1 MKLNFNPDPSA
12 YTHAHNL
19 SDIKAKRLAKKY
31 AEQDARKAARKAE
44 KKAAEDSLT
53 AEDIAERK
61 RLALEMQDFRDNALG
76 TRFFVRCAALQCKAV
91 VTYVYANNK
100 SEKDALAAQFWG
112 RFRGVGCLCSI
123 HKEIQLKRMSWDL
136 RFR

>member
-12 YTHAHNL
+12 YAHVHDI

-31 AEQDARKAARKAE
+31 AEQDARKAE

-61 RLALEMQDFRDNALG
+61 RQRKRLALELQDFRDNALG
-76 TRFFVRCAALQCKAV
+76 VRFSVHCSAAQCSRQF
-91 VTYVYANNK
+91 TYIYANNK
-100 SEKDALAAQFWG
+100 SEKDALAAQRWG
-112 RFRGVGCLCSI
+112 SFRGIGCLCPI
-123 HKEIQLKRMSWDL
+123 HKEIQLKRVSWGL

>member
-12 YTHAHNL
+12 YAHVHDI

-31 AEQDARKAARKAE
+31 AEQDARKAE

-61 RLALEMQDFRDNALG
+61 RLALELQDFRDNALG
-76 TRFFVRCAALQCKAV
+76 VRFFVSCAALQCKAR
-91 VTYVYANNK
+91 VTYIYANSK
-100 SEKDALAAQFWG
+100 SEKEALAAQRWG
-112 RFRGVGCLCSI
+112 RFRDIGCLCSV
-123 HKEIQLKRMSWDL
+123 HKEIQLKRVWWDL
-136 RFR
+136 RSR

>member
-12 YTHAHNL
+12 YTHAHSL

-31 AEQDARKAARKAE
+31 AEQDARKVAR
-44 KKAAEDSLT
+44 KAAEDSLT

-61 RLALEMQDFRDNALG
+61 RLALELQDFRDNALG
-76 TRFFVRCAALQCKAV
+76 VRFSVHCSAAQCSRQF
-91 VTYVYANNK
+91 TYIYANNK
-100 SEKDALAAQFWG
+100 SEKDALAAQRWG
-112 RFRGVGCLCSI
+112 SFRGIGCLCPI
-123 HKEIQLKRMSWDL
+123 HKEIQLKRVSWGL

>member
-12 YTHAHNL
+12 YAHVHDI

-31 AEQDARKAARKAE
+31 AEQDARKAK

-61 RLALEMQDFRDNALG
+61 RQRKRLALELQDFRDNALG
-76 TRFFVRCAALQCKAV
+76 VRFFVSCAALQCKAR
-91 VTYVYANNK
+91 VTYIYANSK
-100 SEKDALAAQFWG
+100 SEKEALAAQRWG
-112 RFRGVGCLCSI
+112 RFRDIGCLCSV
-123 HKEIQLKRMSWDL
+123 HKEIQLKRVWWDL
-136 RFR
+136 RSR